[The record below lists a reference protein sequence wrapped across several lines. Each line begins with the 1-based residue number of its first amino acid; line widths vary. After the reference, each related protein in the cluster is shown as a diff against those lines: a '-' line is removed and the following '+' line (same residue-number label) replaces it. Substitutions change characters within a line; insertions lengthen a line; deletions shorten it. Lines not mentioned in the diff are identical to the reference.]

1 MRVKED
7 FIDLESTVR
16 LTMVVIY
23 SVTVLVGAMRLA
35 RRCCIA

>member
-7 FIDLESTVR
+7 FIDLESAIR

-23 SVTVLVGAMRLA
+23 TVTVLVGTVR
-35 RRCCIA
+35 